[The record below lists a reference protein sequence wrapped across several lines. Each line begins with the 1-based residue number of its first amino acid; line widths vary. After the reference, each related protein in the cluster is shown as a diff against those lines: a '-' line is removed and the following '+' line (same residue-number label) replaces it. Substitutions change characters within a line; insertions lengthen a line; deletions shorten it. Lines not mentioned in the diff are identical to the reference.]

1 MRHRALPGST
11 VRLCACHGGI
21 ERDTMNIGF
30 HLDRQL
36 MNKLLWSLAGVFLFV
51 AAAEAQ
57 HRYQADFTAEDFRN
71 RREAVYEEIG
81 PNIAII
87 QGAEDVQGF
96 IVFRQSNTF
105 YYLSGL
111 EVASAYLLLD
121 GKSRT
126 TTLYLPHDDPARE
139 RVVGPI
145 ISYADEA
152 LLKEITGVEAVAP
165 LEKMGTDLASYLW
178 WPPAPVLYTPHSP
191 DEKYRQSRDEM
202 LDGFGRR
209 VADPWDGRRSKA
221 GHFIHL
227 LNTRYPQFEVR
238 DLSATLDRMRT
249 IKDDKE
255 IALMRKASQLAGL
268 GIMEAIRST
277 EPGALEYQLEA
288 AASFVF
294 RSNGARGLSYSAI
307 VAGGQNAWMGHY
319 SANSDPVRDGDLILM
334 DLAPDYRYYTSD
346 VTRMWPANGKYTED
360 QRDLYGFVVEYHKAF
375 MRYVRPGVTPSQ
387 ILDEAA
393 ADMREVL
400 DGMSFSNE
408 IYRKACED
416 ALEFRGHIQ
425 HPVGMSVHD
434 VGRHK
439 GKPLEPGM
447 VFSIDPMVWVHE
459 EKLYIRM
466 EDVVVVTEYGVE
478 NLSANLPIEMDD
490 LESLWQEEGILQQR
504 PAAFD

>member
-1 MRHRALPGST
+1 MSRFPLSLAVIVLVGST
-11 VRLCACHGGI
+11 S
-21 ERDTMNIGF
+21 
-30 HLDRQL
+30 Q
-36 MNKLLWSLAGVFLFV
+36 
-51 AAAEAQ
+51 AQ
-57 HRYQADFTAEDFRN
+57 HEYQTDFTAGDFQK
-71 RREAVYEEIG
+71 RRDAVYDSIG

-111 EVASAYLLLD
+111 ETPAAYMLLD
-121 GKSRT
+121 GKERT
-126 TTLYLPHDDPARE
+126 TTLYLPHRNAERE
-139 RVVGPI
+139 RVAGPT
-145 ISYADEA
+145 ISSEDDD
-152 LLKEITGVEAVAP
+152 LVKEITGADSVHAI
-165 LEKMGTDLASYLW
+165 EKLGTDLAWYAW
-178 WPPAPVLYTPHSP
+178 GPQAPAIYTPHSP
-191 DEKYRQSRDEM
+191 DEKYLQSRDEM

-209 VADPWDGRRSKA
+209 VADPWDGRPSKA
-221 GHFIHL
+221 GHFIQL
-227 LNTRYPQFEVR
+227 LKTRYPQFEIR
-238 DLSATLDRMRT
+238 DLSPTLDGMRT
-249 IKDDKE
+249 IKDEKE
-255 IALMRKASQLAGL
+255 IDLIRKASQLAGL

-277 EPGALEYQLEA
+277 EPGVMEYQLEA
-288 AASFVF
+288 AADFVF
-294 RSNGARGLSYSAI
+294 KINGARGLSYNAI

-319 SANSDPVRDGDLILM
+319 FANSDPVADGDLILM

-346 VTRMWPANGKYTED
+346 VTRMWPANGKYTKD

-400 DGMSFSNE
+400 DGISFSKE

-434 VGRHK
+434 VGRHR

-447 VFSIDPMVWVHE
+447 VFSIDPMIWVHE
-459 EKLYIRM
+459 EKQYIRM
-466 EDVVVVTEYGVE
+466 EDVVVVTENGVE

-490 LESLWQEEGILQQR
+490 LERLWREEGIVQKR
-504 PAAFD
+504 PAVME